1 MGIEQ
6 IYERAIKPLPV
17 EERLRLVRLILDG
30 ISAEAGVD
38 VGEEWSED
46 DLREL
51 TVAAWSRADDSE
63 SNPQRATD

>member
-17 EERLRLVRLILDG
+17 EERLRLARLILDG
-30 ISAEAGVD
+30 ISAEGIVD
-38 VGEEWSED
+38 FSEEWSED

-51 TVAAWSRADDSE
+51 TVAVWSRADRS
-63 SNPQRATD
+63 SSHPRSAPG